1 MPAFLKL
8 KKIIFLIFIFIK
20 ICFVFNTFC
29 DIAKKPEYYLIASS
43 FFVQFRDYLVL
54 KTSQIFRDVI
64 NPFPD
69 RLEICAFGFIGGIGF
84 ILNVLMALSIY
95 SRNSSKADKIKSFG

>member
-1 MPAFLKL
+1 M
-8 KKIIFLIFIFIK
+8 
-20 ICFVFNTFC
+20 
-29 DIAKKPEYYLIASS
+29 IASS

-95 SRNSSKADKIKSFG
+95 SRNSSKADKIKSFDFKIKHDLYAQDTSSKVAFDSRKLSPKVSHEVIPK